1 MHNLD
6 YDYSTNTFL
15 LQLPVIDND
24 LPQQIPG
31 ARWDKKQYAWRI
43 HAGIPQVWAMGA
55 ALKGKLF
62 PTPNA
67 EQARDYLLAPSNT
80 EVLPIPGLY
89 PFQQDGVQFL
99 TRQFKGLLADE
110 MGTGKTVQ
118 MLSTLRTLHA
128 HYTLVVCT
136 NSMKHK
142 WAAEAAIWY
151 PEAQAF
157 VVEGTPAKKDQIIS
171 TAYAAGDTDP
181 VIVIVNYESLRAL
194 TKLAGF
200 GSLRVTDKEAKP
212 GPLNLIP
219 WEAVVADEAHRV
231 KDPRSKQTRAL
242 WGVSREAH
250 YRYALTGTPVV
261 NNPDDLW
268 TIMHFV
274 DHKEWPSRNAFRER
288 YCLMY
293 SNPHGGYENMGV
305 RPDMQPELQAVLAS
319 RMIRRTKAEVL
330 PDLPTKTYDMRP
342 LPLTSEQAKVY
353 TALRDE
359 MLAQID
365 DGLLVVTDPL
375 ILAGRLRQAACAMP
389 VLDADG
395 NVTALRTPSNK
406 IAALLELIEDSTG
419 PLVVFA
425 ESRKLIELAAACV
438 PTGLLFGTV
447 TGTDTPAERE
457 RTVRKFQAGALDIVL
472 CTTGAGA
479 EGITLTSADTLVF
492 LQQSWSNVANK
503 QAEDRIHRIGQE
515 SPVQIITFISEG
527 TIEDAVYAV
536 TREKEDRL
544 QEVVRDA
551 DWLRRNL

>member
-6 YDYSTNTFL
+6 YDGATNTFL
-15 LQLPVIDND
+15 LQLPAIDND
-24 LPQQIPG
+24 KAQLVPG
-31 ARWDKKQYAWRI
+31 ARWDKKRDGWRI
-43 HAGIPQVWAMGA
+43 HAGVPQMWAMGSVFQ
-55 ALKGKLF
+55 GKLF

-67 EQARDYLLAPSNT
+67 EAARDYLLAPSNT

-99 TRQFKGLLADE
+99 TRQFQGLLADE

-118 MLSTLRTLHA
+118 MLSTLRTLHT

-142 WAAEAAIWY
+142 WAAEADIWY
-151 PEAQAF
+151 PEAQTF

-181 VIVIVNYESLRAL
+181 VIVIVNYESLRSL

-242 WGVSREAH
+242 WGVSRDAP

-305 RPDMQPELQAVLAS
+305 RPDMQPELQAILQY
-319 RMIRRTKAEVL
+319 RLLRRTKAEVL
-330 PDLPTKTYDMRP
+330 PDLPAKTYDMRP
-342 LPLTSEQAKVY
+342 LPLTPEQAKVY
-353 TALRDE
+353 AALRED
-359 MLAQID
+359 MLAQLD

-375 ILAGRLRQAACAMP
+375 ILAGKLRQVACAMP
-389 VLDADG
+389 VLDGDG
-395 NVTALRTPSNK
+395 GVASLRTPSNK
-406 IAALLELIEDSTG
+406 IDALLELIEDSTG

-438 PTGLLFGTV
+438 PEDLLFGTI
-447 TGTDTPAERE
+447 TGKDAPADRE
-457 RTVRKFQAGALDIVL
+457 RTVQRFQAGALDIVL

-479 EGITLTSADTLVF
+479 EGITLTAADTLVF

-527 TIEDAVYAV
+527 TIEEAVYEV

-544 QEVVRDA
+544 QEVVRDPE
-551 DWLRRNL
+551 WLRRHL